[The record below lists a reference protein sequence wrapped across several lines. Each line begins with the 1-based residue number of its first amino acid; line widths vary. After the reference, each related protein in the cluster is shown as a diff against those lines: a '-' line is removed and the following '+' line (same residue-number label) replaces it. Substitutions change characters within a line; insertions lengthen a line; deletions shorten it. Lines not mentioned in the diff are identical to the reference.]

1 MSSPHQ
7 HHVSSACHVSSKR
20 PSPSSAMSAS
30 HHQFLSRQQQYF
42 PAFFTEQSKSHLFNF
57 TFMDWICTCCN

>member
-1 MSSPHQ
+1 MSVVRARHHPLPCQ
-7 HHVSSACHVSSKR
+7 H
-20 PSPSSAMSAS
+20 